1 MTVQTWRWR
10 SPRVTWR
17 ICFEDPEIGRV
28 CGDVSVWCFGI
39 PEQYLPKCLFS
50 CHTVEIFFCFSTHVT
65 LRQMLQCYKSV
76 RSHQGLVEHATH
88 WTFYSK
94 NVIIRVLLGHFSF
107 RVVPR
112 WLICANRADLC
123 WPVCHYQTLLRTKD
137 RDHLPEPHNMG
148 TDHMTWACCP
158 WLPHHPPPPFPLS
171 PGGAQLWPL
180 WEPSQTFRS
189 SRHVLWHLTFDL
201 PHVCEEAGSRPS
213 VCLVTWPL
221 IGCPASSIG
230 SPKPMTAGA
239 TVNYSVLLA
248 GNTAY
253 WKPVKSFTSNHDVL
267 ILVLLCGCKAF
278 NLINCVF
285 LSQVLN

>member
-1 MTVQTWRWR
+1 MINLCKQSWPLLARVSLSDTFQNQRQRSSPWAAQHGHRSHDLSLLPLTPP
-10 SPRVTWR
+10 SPRA
-17 ICFEDPEIGRV
+17 P
-28 CGDVSVWCFGI
+28 
-39 PEQYLPKCLFS
+39 LPA
-50 CHTVEIFFCFSTHVT
+50 
-65 LRQMLQCYKSV
+65 Q
-76 RSHQGLVEHATH
+76 
-88 WTFYSK
+88 
-94 NVIIRVLLGHFSF
+94 
-107 RVVPR
+107 
-112 WLICANRADLC
+112 
-123 WPVCHYQTLLRTKD
+123 
-137 RDHLPEPHNMG
+137 
-148 TDHMTWACCP
+148 
-158 WLPHHPPPPFPLS
+158 
-171 PGGAQLWPL
+171 PGGGPQLWPL

-201 PHVCEEAGSRPS
+201 PHVCEEAGSRPP